1 MQQIISGK
9 KGSNRVA
16 LFCTAGV
23 LIGLFSHLYEK
34 DTFFITKG
42 ILGLPYKI
50 SEAIYQFMI
59 GTDAADAEE
68 TLANLNTDFFPH
80 SLIATG
86 MARWI
91 TPMLIGLFLVGS
103 FAYFTG
109 DKKIFTLQ
117 RYTHFLYGN
126 IIVIAMLICLTYGIN
141 KKAVSD
147 CGELKD
153 INTFVFQSSQ
163 MISEEFSGKSAQ
175 TLKDSLQKGL
185 KKDPRITRN
194 YEDEIEIGLIMGNKT
209 RFTDAYVNP
218 QKCYIVINDITIYH
232 VDKKFA
238 NYVKQ
243 YKISGDI
250 PEFRK
255 L

>member
-9 KGSNRVA
+9 KGSNRIII
-16 LFCTAGV
+16 FSMAGL
-23 LIGLFSHLYEK
+23 LIGLFSHFYEK
-34 DTFFITKG
+34 DTFIITKV

-86 MARWI
+86 MAEWV
-91 TPMLIGLFLVGS
+91 TPMLIGVLLVGS

-117 RYTHFLYGN
+117 RYTRFLFGN
-126 IIVIAMLICLTYGIN
+126 IIVIAMFICLAYGVN
-141 KKAVSD
+141 KKAVYD
-147 CGELKD
+147 CGEMKGV
-153 INTFVFQSSQ
+153 NTFVFQSSR
-163 MISEEFSGKSAQ
+163 MISEEFSGKQAKL
-175 TLKDSLQKGL
+175 LKESFEKGM
-185 KKDPRITRN
+185 KKDQSIERN
-194 YEDEIEIGLIMGNKT
+194 YEEEIQIGLIMGNKT

-218 QKCYIVINDITIYH
+218 EKGYIAVNENTMYH
-232 VDKKFA
+232 VDKKFT

-250 PEFRK
+250 PEFHDW
-255 L
+255 

>member
-91 TPMLIGLFLVGS
+91 TPMLIG
-103 FAYFTG
+103 
-109 DKKIFTLQ
+109 
-117 RYTHFLYGN
+117 
-126 IIVIAMLICLTYGIN
+126 
-141 KKAVSD
+141 
-147 CGELKD
+147 
-153 INTFVFQSSQ
+153 
-163 MISEEFSGKSAQ
+163 
-175 TLKDSLQKGL
+175 
-185 KKDPRITRN
+185 
-194 YEDEIEIGLIMGNKT
+194 
-209 RFTDAYVNP
+209 
-218 QKCYIVINDITIYH
+218 
-232 VDKKFA
+232 
-238 NYVKQ
+238 
-243 YKISGDI
+243 
-250 PEFRK
+250 
-255 L
+255 

>member
-147 CGELKD
+147 CGELKG

-163 MISEEFSGKSAQ
+163 MISEEFSGKSA
-175 TLKDSLQKGL
+175 
-185 KKDPRITRN
+185 
-194 YEDEIEIGLIMGNKT
+194 
-209 RFTDAYVNP
+209 
-218 QKCYIVINDITIYH
+218 
-232 VDKKFA
+232 
-238 NYVKQ
+238 
-243 YKISGDI
+243 
-250 PEFRK
+250 
-255 L
+255 

>member
-147 CGELKD
+147 CGELKG

-163 MISEEFSGKSAQ
+163 MISE
-175 TLKDSLQKGL
+175 
-185 KKDPRITRN
+185 
-194 YEDEIEIGLIMGNKT
+194 
-209 RFTDAYVNP
+209 
-218 QKCYIVINDITIYH
+218 
-232 VDKKFA
+232 
-238 NYVKQ
+238 
-243 YKISGDI
+243 
-250 PEFRK
+250 
-255 L
+255 